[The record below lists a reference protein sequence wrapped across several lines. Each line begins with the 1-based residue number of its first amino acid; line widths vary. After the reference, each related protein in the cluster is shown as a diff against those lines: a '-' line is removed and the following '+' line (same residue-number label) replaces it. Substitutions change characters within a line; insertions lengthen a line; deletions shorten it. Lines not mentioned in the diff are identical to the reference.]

1 MESITISGGVKLR
14 GTVRVSGAKN
24 AALPILAA
32 TILVPGRHRVRNCP
46 ELRDVATMCRL
57 LTILGAEV
65 ERRGD
70 EIVVD
75 TGELSGEEAPYDL
88 VKTMRASVLVLGPLL
103 ARAGRARVS
112 LPGGCAIGERP
123 VNLHLAALRALGAEI
138 GLEHG
143 YIHAQA
149 GRLAGARFLFEKQTV
164 TGTENLLMA
173 ATLAAGTTVIE
184 NAACEPE
191 VADLARA
198 LSGMG
203 AKIKGAGTATITV
216 RGVESLKPLSH
227 AVMPDRIEA
236 GTLLLAG
243 AITRG
248 DVLVAGADPEH
259 LGAVLAK
266 LRETG
271 AQIEVGAE
279 GIRVRGPSRPRAVDI
294 KTGPYPEFPT
304 DMQAQFMALLAVSR
318 GLAVITETVFE
329 NRYVHVAEL
338 KRLGADITL
347 EGGHA
352 LVRGAAG
359 LSGARVMATDLRASA
374 SLVLAGLRAEGETV
388 IARAY
393 HLDRGYERL
402 DSKLAA
408 LGARTGRIRESVQ

>member
-1 MESITISGGVKLR
+1 MESITIAGGPRLR
-14 GTVRVSGAKN
+14 GSVRVGGAKN

-32 TILVPGRHRVRNCP
+32 TILVPGEHRIRNVP
-46 ELRDVATMCRL
+46 RLRDVDTMARL
-57 LTILGAEV
+57 LEILGAKV

-70 EIVVD
+70 EMLVE
-75 TGELSGEEAPYDL
+75 TGALSGEEAPYDL

-103 ARAGRARVS
+103 ARAGQARVS

-123 VNLHLAALRALGAEI
+123 VNLHLAAMKALGAEI
-138 GLEHG
+138 AIEHG
-143 YIHAQA
+143 YITARS
-149 GRLAGARFLFEKQTV
+149 GRLKGARIHFEKQTV
-164 TGTENLLMA
+164 TGTENALMA
-173 ATLAAGTTVIE
+173 AVTAEGSTEIT

-191 VADLARA
+191 ITDLARA
-198 LSGMG
+198 LNGMG
-203 AKIKGAGTATITV
+203 ARIFGAGTATIV
-216 RGVESLKPLSH
+216 IRGVEQLRPIDH

-236 GTLLLAG
+236 GTLMLAS

-248 DVLVAGADPEH
+248 DVLVEGADTTH
-259 LGAVLAK
+259 LGAVIAK
-266 LRETG
+266 LREAG
-271 AQIEVGAE
+271 ARVDESPAGVRVE
-279 GIRVRGPSRPRAVDI
+279 GPARPRAVDI

-318 GLAVITETVFE
+318 GLGVIHETIFE

-347 EGGHA
+347 DGNLA
-352 LVRGAAG
+352 IVRGRTA

-388 IARAY
+388 VARAY

-402 DSKLAA
+402 DEKLAGI
-408 LGARTGRIRESVQ
+408 GARTGRIKERL